1 MSKKSIARPG
11 SCLPIALA
19 MLSLSACGQQG
30 QLYGVVGQEINT
42 SAISV
47 DEDKSTCRGGE
58 YNVLPEYIYT
68 YPGDFHAC
76 ADDSDAYTVV
86 IDGSL
91 KLKTGSHYSGSVVP
105 EEICVF
111 PSQVYDY
118 GNGQGKVAVWKPDN
132 SGFPM
137 YKCVSIGASQ
147 SSGRFSEVEAR
158 FDLTNF
164 DSVFIVDAE
173 DVMSMRTCLLTGND
187 GSCPD
192 YAFGQFR
199 TLDSSGIVSPES
211 R

>member
-1 MSKKSIARPG
+1 MSKNQSRSGIFL
-11 SCLPIALA
+11 SFVLA
-19 MLSLSACGQQG
+19 CFSVSACGQQG
-30 QLYGVVGQEINT
+30 QLYGVVGQNINT

-47 DEDKSTCRGGE
+47 DEDESTCMGGD

-76 ADDSDAYTVV
+76 TDDSDSYTVV

-111 PSQVYDY
+111 PSQVYNY
-118 GNGQGKVAVWKPDN
+118 GNGQGKVAVWKPDT

-137 YKCVSIGASQ
+137 YKCVPIGASE

-164 DSVFIVDAE
+164 DSVFIVDVE

-187 GSCPD
+187 SSCPD

-199 TLDSSGIVSPES
+199 TLDSSGIVSSQTP
-211 R
+211 